1 MVIITIKF
9 KRDSDKTYDYL
20 MKNPDKNVLDQNQ
33 CIYFATGCNKYGPR
47 YSTAFIVGARKTNVL
62 PEHVTAWLII
72 YKNNHVASRTISAAE
87 KSSLLAQHREE
98 TRVAEPQVERSA
110 AREIET
116 RFPGTVISDISR
128 RPTEISIL
136 EKRLQYFEKENA
148 VLRWHLQVKW
158 YVVPEEYCVKEIAKN
173 NIEIEH
179 LKQKINNLKG
189 GH

>member
-9 KRDSDKTYDYL
+9 KQNSDKTYDYL

-33 CIYFATGCNKYGPR
+33 CIYFAAGCNKYGPT

-62 PEHVTAWLII
+62 PEHVTAWLVI
-72 YKNNHVASRTISAAE
+72 YKNNHVASRPISSAE
-87 KSSLLAQHREE
+87 KSSLLAQNRNQ
-98 TRVAEPQVERSA
+98 TQVVEPKVKRGA
-110 AREIET
+110 AREKET
-116 RFPGTVISDISR
+116 QFSGTIILDISR
-128 RPTEISIL
+128 RSTEISIL